1 MTPGISPP
9 MTLPL
14 STVSPST
21 VLPSVSPLS
30 IPSAPSP
37 VGPANSTSSPA
48 VNQSS
53 PVQIENL
60 ANTSVI
66 VGQVGPPL
74 KSVAPAAPSRKFKL
88 VIMCF
93 VKLIVNLF

>member
-21 VLPSVSPLS
+21 ILPSVSPLS
-30 IPSAPSP
+30 IPAVPSP
-37 VGPANSTSSPA
+37 VGPANSTISPI
-48 VNQSS
+48 VNKPS

-60 ANTSVI
+60 ANNTAL
-66 VGQVGPPL
+66 VGQIGPL
-74 KSVAPAAPSRKFKL
+74 KSVTPAAPSRKFKL
-88 VIMCF
+88 VIIPTIC
-93 VKLIVNLF
+93 